1 MIVIKNLNF
10 SYRNK
15 KILKNFN
22 LNISMGEW
30 VTIIGNNGSGKTT
43 LARILMG
50 LLQPNEGKIFIDG
63 KEFNEDSLQ
72 EMRSYIG
79 MVFQNPDYQFVGS
92 NVLNDIVFGLE
103 NQLLSR
109 EEMQKKLDK
118 YTVMLN
124 IQDLLDKN
132 PQNLSGGQK
141 QKVAI
146 ASVLAMEPKI
156 IILDEPTAFLDPQG
170 AQEIFD
176 IIYNI
181 KKNTDKILIIITHD
195 LNLSSKSD
203 KILFLEEGNLVKYSP
218 PVELFSDNNFCEK
231 YFNYLPLALKI
242 HFALERESDI
252 KKINKDFFYKL
263 KGCLWEYIF
272 EM

>member
-109 EEMQKKLDK
+109 EEMQKNLI
-118 YTVMLN
+118 N
-124 IQDLLDKN
+124 ILL
-132 PQNLSGGQK
+132 
-141 QKVAI
+141 
-146 ASVLAMEPKI
+146 
-156 IILDEPTAFLDPQG
+156 
-170 AQEIFD
+170 
-176 IIYNI
+176 
-181 KKNTDKILIIITHD
+181 
-195 LNLSSKSD
+195 
-203 KILFLEEGNLVKYSP
+203 
-218 PVELFSDNNFCEK
+218 C
-231 YFNYLPLALKI
+231 
-242 HFALERESDI
+242 
-252 KKINKDFFYKL
+252 
-263 KGCLWEYIF
+263 
-272 EM
+272 

>member
-1 MIVIKNLNF
+1 
-10 SYRNK
+10 
-15 KILKNFN
+15 
-22 LNISMGEW
+22 
-30 VTIIGNNGSGKTT
+30 
-43 LARILMG
+43 
-50 LLQPNEGKIFIDG
+50 
-63 KEFNEDSLQ
+63 
-72 EMRSYIG
+72 
-79 MVFQNPDYQFVGS
+79 
-92 NVLNDIVFGLE
+92 
-103 NQLLSR
+103 
-109 EEMQKKLDK
+109 
-118 YTVMLN
+118 MLN

-252 KKINKDFFYKL
+252 KK
-263 KGCLWEYIF
+263 
-272 EM
+272 